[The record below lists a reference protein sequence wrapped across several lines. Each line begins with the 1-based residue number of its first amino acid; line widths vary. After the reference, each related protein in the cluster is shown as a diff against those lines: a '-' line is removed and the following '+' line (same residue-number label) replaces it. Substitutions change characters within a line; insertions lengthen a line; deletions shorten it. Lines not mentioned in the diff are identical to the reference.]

1 MSHAPIKEP
10 SFAKSFLAS
19 VIVHGLIILG
29 VLFLAKPKPLP
40 DVVSLQA
47 SLVGSDGLADIEGQI
62 AKAYADN
69 QAKNQINTQVSTPT
83 TTPTRSDYQSD
94 FAEREQAYQ
103 AQMQAYAEALDQ
115 EIASELHAY
124 RDALTAEDL
133 ERQRQVKELE
143 NRERSND
150 EIARENAKELSKA
163 HEQQK
168 AQATSSK
175 SHTADLSGDDS
186 PTPPTVGQGQGQHGA
201 GSGSSGNEGNAGSSG
216 GGGKSSVISGI
227 QERIHRNWS
236 PEAGLKGKRLTAT
249 IRLDSSGNLTDI
261 QFGSGDSSLK
271 PSLERAIRASAPF
284 PEAVGVLTNFTAN
297 FYAD

>member
-124 RDALTAEDL
+124 RDALTAE
-133 ERQRQVKELE
+133 
-143 NRERSND
+143 
-150 EIARENAKELSKA
+150 I
-163 HEQQK
+163 
-168 AQATSSK
+168 
-175 SHTADLSGDDS
+175 
-186 PTPPTVGQGQGQHGA
+186 
-201 GSGSSGNEGNAGSSG
+201 
-216 GGGKSSVISGI
+216 
-227 QERIHRNWS
+227 
-236 PEAGLKGKRLTAT
+236 
-249 IRLDSSGNLTDI
+249 
-261 QFGSGDSSLK
+261 
-271 PSLERAIRASAPF
+271 
-284 PEAVGVLTNFTAN
+284 
-297 FYAD
+297 